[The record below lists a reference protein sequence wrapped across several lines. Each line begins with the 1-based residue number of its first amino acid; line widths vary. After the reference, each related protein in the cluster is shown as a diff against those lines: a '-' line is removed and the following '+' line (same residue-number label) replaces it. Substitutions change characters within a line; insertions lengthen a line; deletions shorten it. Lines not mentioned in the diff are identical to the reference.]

1 MWNHILSKGGPSWS
15 WLYGI
20 WIYNYLCNQC
30 LIPLKLWI
38 WIPLRWGVLDTILCD
53 KVCQWLAAD
62 WWFSPGTP
70 VSSTN
75 KTDRHDIT
83 EKLLKVAYSTIT
95 LTPFYQ
101 SGIQCGIIFWGSSTF
116 HSCKENQEEK
126 NEMWKVRNIKWN
138 LSKSLK
144 IPESCINQ
152 IISQCSKS
160 LLIKLCKPNTFLF
173 WTQKLVPVRFGL
185 DRFHWR
191 KQMSC
196 KL

>member
-1 MWNHILSKGGPSWS
+1 MESHSGEVYSIQHYVIKFVSDLRQIGGF
-15 WLYGI
+15 L
-20 WIYNYLCNQC
+20 QV
-30 LIPLKLWI
+30 
-38 WIPLRWGVLDTILCD
+38 LR
-53 KVCQWLAAD
+53 
-62 WWFSPGTP
+62 FPP
-70 VSSTN
+70 PM
-75 KTDRHDIT
+75 
-83 EKLLKVAYSTIT
+83 KVAYSTIT

-144 IPESCINQ
+144 IPESRIHQ

-160 LLIKLCKPNTFLF
+160 LLIKLLKPNTFLF